1 MRRAFAALA
10 AAFATLAFAGQ
21 AAADLRHARL
31 GDVAAALSLTRQRG
45 TVGNLRLVVTRAG
58 AASST
63 HGSACS
69 I

>member
-10 AAFATLAFAGQ
+10 AAFATLAF
-21 AAADLRHARL
+21 
-31 GDVAAALSLTRQRG
+31 
-45 TVGNLRLVVTRAG
+45 VGNLRLVVTRAG